1 MKIDTK
7 KTGRYDDEIRA
18 LLELRLYITSGTPLS
33 IRAKAN
39 LDAIIKDYLPQV
51 RLQVVDVLEQPL
63 AALVEGILVT
73 PTLVKLQ
80 PGPVVRVV
88 GDLSEHGIV
97 TSALGLGVQSG

>member
-7 KTGRYDDEIRA
+7 ETGPCCDEIRA

-39 LDAIIKDYLPQV
+39 LDAIVKDYLPQV
-51 RLQVVDVLEQPL
+51 HVQVVDVLEQPL
-63 AALVEGILVT
+63 AALANGILVT

-80 PGPVVRVV
+80 PGPVVRLV
-88 GDLSEHGIV
+88 GDLTEHGIV
-97 TSALGLGVQSG
+97 ISALGL